1 MVSMNSLTIADATEP
16 ALGATPPSSAT
27 PQSLAD
33 RLAGIAATTGLVLA
47 PLLVVAAGVFPALTG
62 GTPMTIL
69 TGSMQPNRPRTMSP
83 STTRHLAESLKVG
96 DVIAC
101 QPADNITN
109 GVPITRRII
118 EIESAEGHVRKI
130 VVKGDANRFADRP
143 VERGQVVGKMAY
155 YIPYVGLLRVASFN
169 LGLGW
174 VQTLVSAGLTVWA
187 AVLLV
192 ADARKRRAR
201 NEPHVR

>member
-1 MVSMNSLTIADATEP
+1 MVSMDAPTITESAEP
-16 ALGATPPSSAT
+16 ATDTTPPTSAT

-33 RLAGIAATTGLVLA
+33 RLARIAATAGMVLA
-47 PLLVVAAGVFPALTG
+47 LLLVVAAGVFPALTG

-69 TGSMQPNRPRTMSP
+69 TGSTQPILPVGHVAVYYP
-83 STTRHLAESLKVG
+83 APAESLKVG
-96 DVIAC
+96 DIIAY
-101 QPADNITN
+101 QPAGNVTN
-109 GVPITRRII
+109 GVPITHRIV
-118 EIESAEGHVRKI
+118 EIESAEGHVCQI

-143 VERGQVVGKMAY
+143 VDPGQVIGKMAY
-155 YIPYVGLLRVASFN
+155 YIPYAGLLRVASFS

-174 VQTLVSAGLTVWA
+174 LQTLVSAGLMTWA

-201 NEPHVR
+201 N